1 MRFSTDKELKALPK
15 DKRAFHKD
23 ALLKNLYAMVSP
35 TQKEASSTKYN
46 FLNF

>member
-1 MRFSTDKELKALPK
+1 MRFSTDKELKTLPK